1 MTPHEP
7 AAEAPSPAA
16 PLGVPAGAPHV
27 AGAHDLGPLTAGGSV
42 ELAVIE
48 RGGVI
53 ESRHL
58 GAAAVVD
65 ASGRILRAVG
75 DVHATIW
82 PRSTLKPLQSIAVL
96 GTGARFA
103 DDELVLATASHCGSP
118 AHLAVVERM
127 LAADGRD
134 ASALQ
139 CPAQWPLGG
148 RERAELL
155 ARGAG
160 PSRLT
165 MNCSGKHAGFLRG
178 SDALGAESAGYL
190 SPEHPLQRRIV
201 ETIEAWTGEPV
212 RATSV
217 DGCGA
222 PLHATS
228 LAALARGIARVA
240 QGGTPES
247 ARLMRAV
254 AAEPWA
260 IDGPGRANTIAIE
273 RLGVIA
279 KIGAE
284 GLVVIGHPSG
294 AAVAVKVLDGS
305 MRATTPVALAL
316 LVAEGLVDAAAA
328 DAVLS
333 ELVEPVLGGDQVVGG
348 LHVAVR

>member
-1 MTPHEP
+1 MSPGGAAPGGPGAAPP
-7 AAEAPSPAA
+7 AAVGA
-16 PLGVPAGAPHV
+16 PLSAGGAGA
-27 AGAHDLGPLTAGGSV
+27 LTAGGSV

-65 ASGRILRAVG
+65 ASGRILRSVG
-75 DVHATIW
+75 DVHATVW
-82 PRSTLKPLQSIAVL
+82 PRSTLKPLQTLAVL

-139 CPAQWPLGG
+139 CPAQWPLGA
-148 RERAELL
+148 RERAERRAAGLGP
-155 ARGAG
+155 ARI
-160 PSRLT
+160 T
-165 MNCSGKHAGFLRG
+165 MNCSGKHAGFLRA
-178 SDALGAESAGYL
+178 SDALGADAASYL

-212 RATSV
+212 RTRSV

-240 QGGTPES
+240 SGETADA
-247 ARLMRAV
+247 ARLMHAV

-260 IDGPGRANTIAIE
+260 IDGPGRANTLAIE

-316 LVAEGLVDAAAA
+316 LVAEGLIEASAA
-328 DAVLS
+328 DAVLRAT
-333 ELVEPVLGGDQVVGG
+333 VEPVLGGDEVVGG
-348 LHVAVR
+348 LHVTVH

>member
-1 MTPHEP
+1 MSS
-7 AAEAPSPAA
+7 ADRALGSAEADARD
-16 PLGVPAGAPHV
+16 VGA
-27 AGAHDLGPLTAGGSV
+27 LSAGGAV

-48 RGGVI
+48 RSGMI

-65 ASGRILRAVG
+65 AEGRILRAVG
-75 DVHATIW
+75 DVHALVY
-82 PRSTLKPLQSIAVL
+82 PRSTLKPLQSLAVL

-127 LAADGRD
+127 LADDGRD

-139 CPAQWPLGG
+139 CPAQWPLGA
-148 RERAELL
+148 RERAERRAAGL
-155 ARGAG
+155 G
-160 PSRLT
+160 PSRVT

-178 SDALGAESAGYL
+178 SDALGADPSSYL
-190 SPEHPLQRRIV
+190 SPEHPLQQRIAA
-201 ETIEAWTGEPV
+201 TIEEWTGEPV
-212 RATSV
+212 RHSSI

-228 LAALARGIARVA
+228 LAGLARGIARVA
-240 QGGTPES
+240 RGETPDA
-247 ARLMRAV
+247 ARLMSAI
-254 AAEPWA
+254 ASEPWA
-260 IDGPGRANTIAIE
+260 IDGPGRANTVAIE

-294 AAVAVKVLDGS
+294 VAVAVKILDGS

-316 LVAEGLVDAAAA
+316 LVGEGLIDAAAA
-328 DAVLS
+328 DEVLS
-333 ELVEPVLGGDQVVGG
+333 GLVEPVLGGDEVGGG
-348 LHVAVR
+348 LHVTLR